1 MNWLKKLYTTYE
13 DCFGQ
18 NIAGDA
24 RLMPICHT
32 KQNAQIEITID
43 ANGEFRRASVIETD
57 NATLVPC
64 TESSAGRAGSKP
76 TNHPLCDKLQY
87 LAGDFNDYGG
97 DVTSGFSKIPTA
109 PFDNYIESLSAWC
122 ESSFTNPKTEAIL
135 KYVSKK
141 TLVKDLVEA
150 KLIPLDPDTGMELKK
165 WNGEKEDTPLIFKA
179 LPNNYSPLDAFVR
192 WQVELPGEPS
202 TPLSLD
208 QSVITSW
215 IDYYCSLTEEANGI
229 CFISGEQ
236 AVLSIQHPSKIRH
249 AGDKAKLISGNDN
262 SGYTFRGRFNEKD
275 PDQAANVS
283 FDISQKAHNA
293 LRWLIERQGY
303 RNGDL
308 VYVAWA
314 PKLKDIPDPFANTH
328 GMFGLEEDLESNDEK
343 EELFGHDVG
352 QHFANQLNQAMS
364 GYRVDLTNNDSISV
378 LGVDSATPGRLSI
391 ILQRDIAGSEF
402 LDRIEKWHSDFA
414 WPQNYSKKLKFL
426 GAPSPADIAEAVFG
440 SRLDEKLKQSTIQRI
455 IPCIIDGGTF
465 PMDLVRTAVNRMTQR
480 MSMEAWEWN
489 KFLGITCSI
498 FKGFSLSQNK
508 EYSMSLE
515 TDNTSRDYL
524 YGRLLAIA
532 EHIEARALFLADERR
547 DTNAAR
553 QMQRFADFPFSTWK
567 NLELAIT
574 PYKSQ
579 LRSKRGAMLK
589 RLEEELDEVMTKFS
603 SEDFKSDKRLSGEFL
618 LAYHCQR
625 ADLWAKPTADNSEE
639 TTETAT
645 AN

>member
-1 MNWLKKLYTTYE
+1 MSWLKNLHATYE
-13 DCFGQ
+13 NCFGK
-18 NIAGDA
+18 NFDGDA
-24 RLMPICHT
+24 KLMPICHT
-32 KQNAQIEITID
+32 KQNAQIEVTID
-43 ANGEFRRASVIETD
+43 GDGNFRRATVIKSD

-97 DVTSGFSKIPTA
+97 DVTSGFAKNPTQ
-109 PFDNYIESLSAWC
+109 PFEDYLASLSSWC
-122 ESSFTNPKTEAIL
+122 ESPHSNPKVEAIF
-135 KYVSKK
+135 KYVSSK
-141 TLVKDLVEA
+141 TLVKDLVESQ
-150 KLIPLDPDTGMELKK
+150 LIPLDPATGKELKA
-165 WNGEKEDTPLIFKA
+165 WSGEKEDTPLIFKS

-192 WQVELPGEPS
+192 WNVEITGEPS
-202 TPLSLD
+202 SALSD
-208 QSVITSW
+208 DRSVIESW
-215 IDYYCSLTEEANGI
+215 ISYYCSLTEETGGV
-229 CFISGEQ
+229 CFITGQE

-249 AGDKAKLISGNDN
+249 AGDKAKLISGNDGT
-262 SGYTFRGRFNEKD
+262 GYTFRGRFTDKD

-283 FDISQKAHNA
+283 FDVSQKAHNA

-308 VYVAWA
+308 VYVTWA
-314 PKLKDIPDPFANTH
+314 PEFKDIPDPFVSTP
-328 GMFGLEEDLESNDEK
+328 G
-343 EELFGHDVG
+343 LFGSVEDDDPDDTSMSIAVHDVG
-352 QHFANQLNQAMS
+352 QHFATQLNKAIS
-364 GYRVDLTNNDSISV
+364 GYRSHLTAHDSIVV

-391 ILQRDIAGSEF
+391 VLQRDISGSDF
-402 LDRIEKWHSDFA
+402 LQRIEDWHSNFA
-414 WPQNYSKKLKFL
+414 WPQNYSKKLKFV
-426 GAPSPADIAEAVFG
+426 GAPSPVDIAEAVFG
-440 SRLDEKLKQSTIQRI
+440 SRLDEKLKQSTVQRI
-455 IPCIIDGGTF
+455 IPCIIDGSSL
-465 PMDLVRTAVNRMTQR
+465 PADLVRTAVNRMTQR
-480 MSMEAWEWN
+480 MSMDAWEWN

-498 FKGFSLSQNK
+498 FKGFSLSKQK

-515 TDNTSRDYL
+515 TDNNSRDYL

-532 EHIEARALFLADERR
+532 EHIEMRALFLADERR

-579 LRSKRGAMLK
+579 LRSKRGALLK
-589 RLEEELDEVMTKFS
+589 RLESELDEVMTKFS
-603 SEDFKSDKRLSGEFL
+603 SADFKSDTRLSGEFL

-625 ADLWAKPTADNSEE
+625 AELWKDPITEE
-639 TTETAT
+639 TTEPAT

>member
-1 MNWLKKLYTTYE
+1 MSWLKNLHETYE
-13 DCFGQ
+13 NCFGKK
-18 NIAGDA
+18 ITGDA
-24 RLMPICHT
+24 KLMPICHT
-32 KQNAQIEITID
+32 KQNAQIEVTID
-43 ANGEFRRASVIETD
+43 IDGNFRRASVIETG

-64 TESSAGRAGSKP
+64 TESSSGRSGSKP
-76 TNHPLCDKLQY
+76 KNHPLCDKLQY

-97 DVTSGFSKIPTA
+97 DVTSGFSKEPTK
-109 PFDNYIESLSAWC
+109 PFENYLDDLSAWC
-122 ESSFTNPKTEAIL
+122 QSPYSNSKVKAIF
-135 KYVSKK
+135 KYVSTK
-141 TLVKDLVEA
+141 TLVKNLVES
-150 KLIPLDPDTGMELKK
+150 KIIPLDPGTGQEIKK
-165 WNGEKEDTPLIFKA
+165 WTGEKEDTPLIFKV
-179 LPNNYSPLDAFVR
+179 LPNNYSPLDSFVR
-192 WQVELPGEPS
+192 WNVEIPGEPS
-202 TPLSLD
+202 SAISND
-208 QSVITSW
+208 KSIIESW
-215 IDYYCSLTEEANGI
+215 IAYYCSLTKETGGI
-229 CFISGEQ
+229 CFITGEN

-249 AGDKAKLISGNDN
+249 AGDKAKLISGNDS
-262 SGYTFRGRFNEKD
+262 SGYTFRGRFNEKE

-283 FDISQKAHNA
+283 FDVSQKAHNS

-314 PKLKDIPDPFANTH
+314 PNLKEIPNPFVSSL
-328 GMFGLEEDLESNDEK
+328 GLFGSEAAASNETT
-343 EELFGHDVG
+343 LQSIVGHDVG
-352 QHFANQLNQAMS
+352 QHFATQLNKAIS
-364 GYRVDLTNNDSISV
+364 GYRSDFTNHESIVV

-391 ILQRDIAGSEF
+391 ILQRDIQGSAF
-402 LDRIEKWHSDFA
+402 LQRIENWHSNFA
-414 WPQNYSKKLKFL
+414 WPQNYSKKLKFI
-426 GAPSPADIAEAVFG
+426 GVPSPVDIAEAVFG
-440 SRLDEKLKQSTIQRI
+440 SRLDEKLKQSTVQRI
-455 IPCIIDGGTF
+455 IPCIIDGGSF
-465 PMDLVRTAVNRMTQR
+465 PVDLVKTAVNRMTQR
-480 MSMEAWEWN
+480 MSMDAWEWN

-498 FKGFSLSQNK
+498 FRGFSLSKQK

-579 LRSKRGAMLK
+579 LRSKRGALLQH
-589 RLEEELDEVMTKFS
+589 LEKELDEVMTKFS
-603 SEDFKSDKRLSGEFL
+603 SGDFTSDKRLSGEFL

-625 ADLWAKPTADNSEE
+625 AKLWSAPATE
-639 TTETAT
+639 TTTEPAI